1 MSAEGAEEG
10 SQGQAR
16 SATPLDR
23 IATDHLALKGRQM
36 LITDELFWT
45 SRLSRISIA
54 LSGL

>member
-10 SQGQAR
+10 SQVQAR

-23 IATDHLALKGRQM
+23 IATDRLALKGRQM
-36 LITDELFWT
+36 LITDELSWT

-54 LSGL
+54 LSSL